1 LARKVLEHLNTHS
14 IDPKRVV
21 LVGASGFIGR
31 QLEALLCATGIDV
44 KAISSRDIDLTA
56 DGSGERLSAELT
68 TNDALVFLSAI
79 TPDRG
84 RGTDAFLANLK
95 MGQAVRAAIEAS
107 PPAHI
112 VYIGSDAVYPF
123 KVALV
128 SEDSLAEPTD
138 LYGVMH
144 LSREIMLRQNAPV
157 PTAILRPTL
166 VYGPDDTHNSYGPNR
181 LRRMAQ
187 NERRITLF
195 GNGEET
201 RDHIYVGDVA
211 ELIRRVL
218 CHKSQGLLN
227 LATGRSISYRNLAD
241 KIAVLCDGE
250 IQIELTPRQN
260 PITDRSFDISNLHI
274 AFPEFRFTELEVG
287 LQISQQGEFG

>member
-1 LARKVLEHLNTHS
+1 V
-14 IDPKRVV
+14 
-21 LVGASGFIGR
+21 VGASGFIGR
-31 QLEALLCATGIDV
+31 QLEAVLRATGIDV
-44 KAISSRDIDLTA
+44 KAISSKDIDLTA
-56 DGSGERLSAELT
+56 DATDQQLSAELT
-68 TNDALVFLSAI
+68 SGDSLVFLSAI
-79 TPDRG
+79 TPDKG
-84 RGTDAFLANLK
+84 RSVDAFLANLK
-95 MGQAVRAAIEAS
+95 MGQAVRSAIEAS

-128 SEDSLAEPTD
+128 SEKSLAEPTD
-138 LYGVMH
+138 LYGAMH
-144 LSREIMLRQNAPV
+144 LSREIMFRQNAQV

-166 VYGPDDTHNSYGPNR
+166 VYGSEDTHNSYGPNR

-187 NERRITLF
+187 SDRRIKLF

-227 LATGRSISYRNLAD
+227 LATGRSISYRDLAD
-241 KIAVLCDGE
+241 KIAVLCDGK
-250 IQIELTPRQN
+250 IQIQLTPRQN
-260 PITDRSFDISNLHI
+260 PITYRSFDISNLRA
-274 AFPEFRFTELEVG
+274 AFPEFRFTQMDEG
-287 LQISQQGEFG
+287 LQRSHQGEFD